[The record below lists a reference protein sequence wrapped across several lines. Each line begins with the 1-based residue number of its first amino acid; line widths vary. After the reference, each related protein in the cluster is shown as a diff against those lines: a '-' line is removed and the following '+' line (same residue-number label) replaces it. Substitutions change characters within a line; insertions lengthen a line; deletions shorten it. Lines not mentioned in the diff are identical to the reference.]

1 MKLHKKIG
9 VFLMA
14 ICMSAVA
21 NAQEK
26 KASPAET
33 ATGKIN
39 GATITIN
46 YGSPSVKGRAI
57 WGELVP
63 FGKVWRA
70 GANDA
75 TTFET
80 DKEIT
85 VEGKKLPAGKYSFF
99 VIPEKEA
106 ATIIFNKEW
115 KQWGAYKVNDK
126 EEALRVKVTPKK
138 SASLTEKLV
147 YKVNKDN
154 VTLSWENWDIPVK
167 IK

>member
-1 MKLHKKIG
+1 
-9 VFLMA
+9 MA
-14 ICMSAVA
+14 IFMSAVA

-26 KASPAET
+26 KASSPAET

-63 FGKVWRA
+63 YGKVWRA

-80 DKEIT
+80 DKDIT
-85 VEGKKLPAGKYSFF
+85 VEGNKLPAGKYSFF
-99 VIPEKEA
+99 VIPENGS

-115 KQWGAYKVNDK
+115 KQWGAYKLNEK
-126 EEALRVKVTPKK
+126 EEQLRVKVTPKK
-138 SASLTEKLV
+138 ATSMTEKLV
-147 YKVNKDN
+147 YKVSKDN
-154 VTLSWENWDIPVK
+154 VTLSWENLDIPVK